1 MNKQNTPRF
10 REPMTEQQVLDQG
23 YQYARQ
29 LPDGTWMAVAQMAYN
44 GRLFFDLSYCSFEAC
59 YCYKTVAD
67 AILAM
72 LAFDPAVD
80 EEPQG
85 WFKDPLTN
93 RIRPDG
99 DKSRETIGYP
109 TYG

>member
-1 MNKQNTPRF
+1 MNKQKAPRPG
-10 REPMTEQQVLDQG
+10 EPMTEQQVLDQG

-44 GRLFFDLSYCSFEAC
+44 GRLFYNLDYIGFEAC

-72 LAFDPAVD
+72 VMFDPEVD

-85 WFKDPLTN
+85 WFKDPMNN

-99 DKSRETIGYP
+99 DKSRETIGYQQP
-109 TYG
+109 Y